1 MRTDAEARE
10 QIIQIVSELF
20 AMGQLT
26 PTGGN
31 VSARSADP
39 DLIWITPS
47 QMYKGGLSV
56 DDLVCIREDGTAVA
70 GGNKCSVEYQMHWGA
85 YRAREEATA
94 AVHTHAPY
102 VTAFGI
108 TNQQFPPVN
117 TDAVFLADT
126 LIVPW
131 FMPGSKDLADAVGE
145 ALKVSRGAILQ
156 CHGLMA
162 AGKTMRDAATRAMM
176 LEETAK
182 LVLLCKQFG
191 GDVTMIPNEW
201 VERLAGFASFL

>member
-1 MRTDAEARE
+1 MRTDEEARR
-10 QIIQIVSELF
+10 QIVEIARDLF

-31 VSARSADP
+31 ISARAAD
-39 DLIWITPS
+39 DDKIWITPS
-47 QMYKGGLSV
+47 QLYKGSLTV
-56 DDLVCIREDGTAVA
+56 DSLLCITADGAIVA
-70 GGNKCSVEYQMHWGA
+70 GEGKPSVEYQMHWQSYGA
-85 YRAREEATA
+85 RPEATA

-108 TNQQFPPVN
+108 TNQKFPPIN
-117 TDAVFLADT
+117 TDAIFLADT
-126 LIVPW
+126 QIVPW
-131 FMPGSKDLADAVGE
+131 SMPGSKELADAVAE

-162 AGKTMRDAATRAMM
+162 VGKTMRDAATRAMM

-182 LVLLCKQFG
+182 LVIYCKQFG
-191 GDVTMIPNEW
+191 GELTLIPAEW